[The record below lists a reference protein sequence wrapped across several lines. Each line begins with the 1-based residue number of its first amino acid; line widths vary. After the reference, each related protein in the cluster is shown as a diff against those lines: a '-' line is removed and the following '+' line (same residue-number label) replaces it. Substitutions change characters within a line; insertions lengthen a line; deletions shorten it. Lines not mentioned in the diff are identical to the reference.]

1 MDNYFAKNKDLLVK
15 QKSEELEEVTRVQK
29 LKLDKEL
36 SDLERLIANK
46 KSEFEFE
53 VKNVEAEKL
62 KAKDEIEKIKN
73 KLLKMRINIITKTTI
88 IDRRKLNF
96 RRKK

>member
-1 MDNYFAKNKDLLVK
+1 MEGFIWIITLQKNKDLLVK

-46 KSEFEFE
+46 
-53 VKNVEAEKL
+53 NQNLNL
-62 KAKDEIEKIKN
+62 K
-73 KLLKMRINIITKTTI
+73 
-88 IDRRKLNF
+88 
-96 RRKK
+96 